1 MATQYVMPPSYRAG
15 RPDPK
20 LGAIRDVLAF
30 MEFVSRQQQEENQTK
45 VEDAIWY
52 NRQMEDERKEIRSE
66 ERAEKRRRE
75 AEELRFRDNGY
86 IDKELKLRAKYTQ
99 EGDQLKHNMG
109 LEALYDAG
117 DLTMNTE
124 GYYTVN
130 AGALSKQNKAV
141 AVASMQAI
149 TGTETLYNSE
159 EYRALEQAMAL
170 GRTTM
175 GPETHGM
182 MRESGR
188 TGKVVK
194 ETGELYDVDTEME
207 IGDIAGGQTD
217 PWRASNIDPSPG
229 VFSGKR
235 DIEELLAGLS
245 ETIQERGVEVPA
257 QAQKAAFMAGLTE
270 GKGNVHYMDEAEY
283 QTYTQGKGKYDREVV
298 AHNLGVEKVKEGILS
313 SSDTRLRSS
322 DEQTFLLQQRA
333 KVGQENVFAQV
344 GNNIIVTEDNVTKI
358 SDAAEAKKD
367 EIAKENPLLADASKF
382 LFSMGYNAFESGGP
396 KVFVSADEFF
406 GKFIFLDKKAR
417 GGAPSIAERIMKE
430 FDMESS
436 YREIKSVVDGTHPS
450 QRQGKFGEDKETYTP
465 VYNYSMSIS
474 QQVAEYYGS
483 IRPPADDPGR
493 DWKRLDPSW
502 EKFKFSA
509 PFMEMMDA
517 SERQGKLQ
525 YGYEI
530 DRYGEHI
537 PILKFET
544 KDEMQQ
550 FLLGI
555 KDTNEWETFHKHW
568 LSPSLGGTGLIKMKI
583 KKPGTDIYE

>member
-217 PWRASNIDPSPG
+217 PWRASNIDP
-229 VFSGKR
+229 
-235 DIEELLAGLS
+235 
-245 ETIQERGVEVPA
+245 
-257 QAQKAAFMAGLTE
+257 
-270 GKGNVHYMDEAEY
+270 
-283 QTYTQGKGKYDREVV
+283 
-298 AHNLGVEKVKEGILS
+298 
-313 SSDTRLRSS
+313 
-322 DEQTFLLQQRA
+322 
-333 KVGQENVFAQV
+333 
-344 GNNIIVTEDNVTKI
+344 
-358 SDAAEAKKD
+358 
-367 EIAKENPLLADASKF
+367 
-382 LFSMGYNAFESGGP
+382 
-396 KVFVSADEFF
+396 
-406 GKFIFLDKKAR
+406 
-417 GGAPSIAERIMKE
+417 
-430 FDMESS
+430 
-436 YREIKSVVDGTHPS
+436 
-450 QRQGKFGEDKETYTP
+450 
-465 VYNYSMSIS
+465 
-474 QQVAEYYGS
+474 
-483 IRPPADDPGR
+483 
-493 DWKRLDPSW
+493 
-502 EKFKFSA
+502 
-509 PFMEMMDA
+509 
-517 SERQGKLQ
+517 
-525 YGYEI
+525 
-530 DRYGEHI
+530 
-537 PILKFET
+537 
-544 KDEMQQ
+544 
-550 FLLGI
+550 
-555 KDTNEWETFHKHW
+555 
-568 LSPSLGGTGLIKMKI
+568 
-583 KKPGTDIYE
+583 